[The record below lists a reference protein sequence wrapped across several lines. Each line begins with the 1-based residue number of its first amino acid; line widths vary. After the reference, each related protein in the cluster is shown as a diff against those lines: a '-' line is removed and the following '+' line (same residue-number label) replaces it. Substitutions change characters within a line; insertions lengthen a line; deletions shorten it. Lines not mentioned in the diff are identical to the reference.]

1 MKHGPHIFWVTMA
14 LFMILSAVAYAAPQF
29 VYLGQ
34 QQVSPGQ
41 WEFNYKLS
49 NIGTPTVD
57 IYDVEVD
64 YEYGAAWLDV
74 YLPGD
79 WAMEVIQGPLARFQ
93 TTTAPCT
100 VDTELYGFHIY
111 AGVPY
116 LYNGGVTFTDS
127 SHAVVASGQTML
139 PIPEPGSLLALGS
152 GLVAMA
158 GMLLRKRS

>member
-1 MKHGPHIFWVTMA
+1 MKRFMVAVCMCGLMA
-14 LFMILSAVAYAAPQF
+14 VLAAGAMAAPQF

-34 QQVSPGQ
+34 QEVSPGQ
-41 WEFNYKLS
+41 WDFSYKLT
-49 NIGTPTVD
+49 NFGEPTVD

-64 YEYGAAWLDV
+64 YEYGAAWLYV
-74 YLPGD
+74 TTPSRWLV
-79 WAMEVIQGPLARFQ
+79 MEPITGPMARFQ

-111 AGVPY
+111 AGVPW
-116 LYNGGVTFTDS
+116 LYNGGVTYTDS
-127 SHAVVASGQTML
+127 NHMVVASGQTML